1 MLLVVGDQHQL
12 MGKSHGGDGY
22 VGQTEGQAFLPP
34 LAEQI
39 AGEPGNLP
47 RDRVEFET
55 SQELL
60 RLGLLAGAHAHV
72 QFGDV
77 DGATGQKDVLLACCA
92 VNVTELYMG
101 MRPGEEAK
109 TEKFLRSLEFYPVTW
124 EIARLAG
131 DLFRQWRQKGLTLGL
146 ADVTIAAVALT
157 HELVLVT
164 DNQKHFPMPE
174 LRLLQ
179 LPDER

>member
-1 MLLVVGDQHQL
+1 MIYLLDSSVLIDALKGRNGRPQL
-12 MGKSHGGDGY
+12 L
-22 VGQTEGQAFLPP
+22 TR
-34 LAEQI
+34 I
-39 AGEPGNLP
+39 
-47 RDRVEFET
+47 
-55 SQELL
+55 SQ
-60 RLGLLAGAHAHV
+60 
-72 QFGDV
+72 QDI
-77 DGATGQKDVLLACCA
+77 LLACCA